1 MDCHNGVVRF
11 RVLACDFD
19 GTIATDGVV
28 EPATLTALERVRR
41 SGRRLLLVTGRTRTQ
56 LEAVF
61 GRWELFHR
69 VVLENG
75 AVLVDPA
82 AGTHRLLCSPV
93 PSTLEPE
100 LRRRGVE
107 PLAVGQAI
115 YAASV
120 RHQQIIRD
128 AIGTLGL
135 SLDVVVNRGGLVILP
150 AGVSKSSGI
159 AAALLDIGESAAA
172 CVAVGDA
179 ENDLPM
185 LALVGCGVAVA
196 NALDQVKAIAD
207 LVTLRPA
214 GEGVAELAARLVA
227 DDLAAELAT
236 SGGGGATR
244 H

>member
-1 MDCHNGVVRF
+1 VRF

-19 GTIATDGVV
+19 GTIATEGVV
-28 EPATLTALERVRR
+28 APATLTALERVRR
-41 SGRRLLLVTGRTRTQ
+41 SGRRLLLVTGRTRAQ
-56 LEAVF
+56 LESVF
-61 GRWELFHR
+61 GRWDLFDR

-75 AVLVDPA
+75 AVLVDPT
-82 AGTHRLLCSPV
+82 AGTQRLLCAPV
-93 PSTLEPE
+93 SSRLEPE

-107 PLAVGQAI
+107 PLAVGRAI

-120 RHQQIIRD
+120 RHLQVIRD
-128 AIGTLGL
+128 AIGSLGL
-135 SLDVVVNRGGLVILP
+135 SLDVVVNRGGVVILP
-150 AGVSKSSGI
+150 GGVSKASGI

-179 ENDLPM
+179 ENDLPI
-185 LALVGCGVAVA
+185 LALAGCGVAVA
-196 NALDQVKAIAD
+196 NALDEVKAVAD

-214 GEGVAELAARLVA
+214 GEGVAELAGRLVA

-236 SGGGGATR
+236 AGGWGAAR